1 MASLGGRRFTAVFV
15 ALLALGIAISYSNS
29 LGIGFYF
36 DDLYGIHNNPTIR
49 SLRNI
54 PGFFTDPHAFWTDRT
69 QADVRPVL
77 LITYALNYAVSG
89 LAPWSYHVLDLLLH
103 FVAALLVFVLVRDHV
118 WWPARERGPSGD
130 ARIPAAAAAL
140 FFALAPLNTQPVDYV
155 WARSALLSTTLYLG
169 AFLAFL
175 RRRWTLGAVLFALAL
190 LTKAIAV
197 TLPAMLLIH
206 DFVYRDRTH
215 YRSVKSYLGD
225 WRRLVLPVLLPAA
238 LALAYVAYR
247 SAVLPS
253 WTAETRQQAWVTP
266 RIWFMSQWSALLYY
280 VRLFVWPDGLSAD
293 HDFPY
298 TTSLLA
304 ARAWLPLL
312 VLVAWVA
319 AALRVA
325 ERHPQVTFATAW
337 FLVTLAPESSFAPLA
352 EVVNDHRP
360 YIASSLGL
368 SVLLAW
374 LLDRAAAL
382 LGRRRRAAFAAAALL
397 LSAAALPVNRYR
409 TWQWG
414 DALRI
419 WDDTVQKSP
428 NNARA
433 WVNAGQEHMARG
445 DLVTARRYYERA
457 RELGPGYLYLYI
469 NLSAL
474 EAWEGHLEEALA
486 AANEAVRLRP
496 DYPRSYVY
504 LGRVLAK
511 LGRTDEAR
519 AAYGRAVYLAPRDGE
534 AQAELAR
541 LADGADPD
549 EALMNAGVHSLRTL
563 NDPEEAAGLFR
574 KVLEHNP
581 THYGATFQLAAALDA
596 AGRPSEARPV
606 WEKVLTMAEGY
617 RDAETAAAARARLAR
632 PDAVSEEATMK
643 VGLAALY
650 ERHDQ
655 AAAATAF
662 RKVLERNP
670 THYGATFQLASAL
683 DAAGKRSEARPVWE
697 KVLAMAERYDDAA
710 TASAARAR
718 LLERP

>member
-1 MASLGGRRFTAVFV
+1 MPCAEAPRPKMIPLSGRRLTLLTA
-15 ALLALGIAISYSNS
+15 ALLAIGIGAAYSNS
-29 LGIGFYF
+29 LSVGFEF
-36 DDLYGIHNNPTIR
+36 DDVYLLTNNPSIR

-54 PGFFTDPHAFWTDRT
+54 PRFFYDPFTLTTVREN
-69 QADVRPVL
+69 ADLRPVL
-77 LITYALNYAVSG
+77 QITYALNHAISG
-89 LAPWSYHVLDLLLH
+89 LRPWSYHAVNMVLHL
-103 FVAALLVFVLVRDHV
+103 VAASLVFRIVRDHL
-118 WWPARERGPSGD
+118 WPGP
-130 ARIPAAAAAL
+130 ALVPAAAAL
-140 FFALAPLNTQPVDYV
+140 FFALAPLNSQTLDYMS
-155 WARSALLSTTLYLG
+155 ARSALLCTTLYLA
-169 AFLAFL
+169 AFWCVL
-175 RRRWTLGAVLFALAL
+175 RRRQWPAALLHALAL

-197 TLPAMLLIH
+197 TLPAVIVAY
-206 DFVYRDRTH
+206 DFLYRDRARCPT
-215 YRSVKSYLGD
+215 VLGYVRD
-225 WRRLVLPVLLPAA
+225 WRRVVRLVLAPVVLDLAYLLYRRLLLPPW
-238 LALAYVAYR
+238 V
-247 SAVLPS
+247 S
-253 WTAETRQQAWVTP
+253 ETFHQSFTTP
-266 RIWFMSQWSALLYY
+266 WLWFMSEWSAQLYY
-280 VRLFVWPDGLSAD
+280 VRLFLWPDALSID

-298 TTSLLA
+298 AFSFFQ
-304 ARAWLPLL
+304 ARAWLALCVIVAWIAVALRSAARRP
-312 VLVAWVA
+312 LVA
-319 AALRVA
+319 
-325 ERHPQVTFATAW
+325 FATLW
-337 FLVTLAPESSFAPLA
+337 FFITLAPESSFAPLA

-382 LGRRRRAAFAAAALL
+382 LGGRRRAAFAAAALL

-419 WDDTVQKSP
+419 WDDTVAKSP

-457 RELGPGYLYLYI
+457 RVLSPGYLYLYI
-469 NLSAL
+469 NLSVL
-474 EAWEGHLEEALA
+474 EMWEGHLEEALA

-549 EALMNAGVHSLRTL
+549 QALMNAGVHSLRTL

-606 WEKVLTMAEGY
+606 WEKVLAMAEGY
-617 RDAETAAAARARLAR
+617 RDAETVTAARARLAR
-632 PDAVSEEATMK
+632 TDVVSGEA
-643 VGLAALY
+643 G
-650 ERHDQ
+650 
-655 AAAATAF
+655 
-662 RKVLERNP
+662 
-670 THYGATFQLASAL
+670 
-683 DAAGKRSEARPVWE
+683 
-697 KVLAMAERYDDAA
+697 
-710 TASAARAR
+710 
-718 LLERP
+718 

>member
-1 MASLGGRRFTAVFV
+1 MASLGGRRFTAVV
-15 ALLALGIAISYSNS
+15 AALLALGIAASYSNGF
-29 LGIGFYF
+29 GIGFYF
-36 DDLYGIHNNPTIR
+36 DDLYGISSNPTIR
-49 SLRNI
+49 SLRNL
-54 PGFFTDPHAFWTDRT
+54 PTFFTDPFAFWTDRT
-69 QADVRPVL
+69 QADVRPFL
-77 LITYALNYAVSG
+77 LITYALNYAISG
-89 LAPWSYHVLDLLLH
+89 LAPWSYHVLNLLLH

-118 WWPARERGPSGD
+118 WWPPASRGPSGE

-140 FFALAPLNTQPVDYV
+140 FFALAPLNTQPVNYV
-155 WARSALLSTTLYLG
+155 WARSALLATTLYLG

-197 TLPAMLLIH
+197 TLPVMLLIH
-206 DFVYRDRTH
+206 HFLYRDRTR
-215 YRSVKSYLGD
+215 YPSVTTYVRD
-225 WRRLVLPVLLPAA
+225 WRRLRLPILLPAA
-238 LALAYVAYR
+238 LTVAYVAYR
-247 SAVLPS
+247 AAVLPS

-280 VRLFVWPDGLSAD
+280 VRLFVWPEGLSAD

-298 TTSLLA
+298 TTSLLS
-304 ARAWLPLL
+304 ARAWVPLL

-325 ERHPQVTFATAW
+325 ARYPQVTFATAW

-374 LLDRAAAL
+374 VLERAAAP
-382 LGRRRRAAFAAAALL
+382 LGERRRAAFIAVALL

-419 WDDTVQKSP
+419 WDDTVAKSP

-433 WVNAGQEHMARG
+433 WVNAGQVHMARG
-445 DLVTARRYYERA
+445 DLAVARRYYERA
-457 RELGPGYLYLYI
+457 RELAPGYLYVYI
-469 NLSAL
+469 NLSVL
-474 EAWEGHLEEALA
+474 EAWEGHLDAALA

-496 DYPRSYVY
+496 DNPRAYVY

-519 AAYGRAVYLAPRDGE
+519 AAYGRALYLAPRDGE
-534 AQAELAR
+534 AEAELAQ
-541 LADGADPD
+541 LADGADAD
-549 EALMNAGVHSLRTL
+549 QALMSAGMHSLHVL
-563 NDPEEAAGLFR
+563 HDPEEAAGLFR
-574 KVLEHNP
+574 KVLEHQP
-581 THYGATFQLAAALDA
+581 AHYGATYQLATALDA

-617 RDAETAAAARARLAR
+617 RDAETSAAARARLAQ
-632 PDAVSEEATMK
+632 PDVVKEDAVMK
-643 VGLAALY
+643 AGLAALY
-650 ERHDQ
+650 ERHDP
-655 AAAATAF
+655 AAAAAEF
-662 RKVLERNP
+662 RKVLGQNP
-670 THYGATFQLASAL
+670 THYGATYQLAAAL
-683 DAAGKRSEARPVWE
+683 DAAGRPREARPMWE
-697 KVLAMAERYDDAA
+697 KVLAMAEQYDDEKTAA
-710 TASAARAR
+710 AARAR
-718 LLERP
+718 LQKQP

>member
-1 MASLGGRRFTAVFV
+1 MASLGGRRFTAGFV
-15 ALLALGIAISYSNS
+15 ALLALGIAASYSNS

-36 DDLYGIHNNPTIR
+36 DDLYGIRNNPTIR

-54 PGFFTDPHAFWTDRT
+54 PSFFTDPHAFWTDRT

-89 LAPWSYHVLDLLLH
+89 LAPWSYHVLNLLLH
-103 FVAALLVFVLVRDHV
+103 FIAALLVFVIVRDHV
-118 WWPARERGPSGD
+118 WWPVEDRGPSGP

-206 DFVYRDRTH
+206 DFVYRDRTR

-238 LALAYVAYR
+238 LAVAYVAYR

-253 WTAETRQQAWVTP
+253 WTAETRQQGWVTP
-266 RIWFMSQWSALLYY
+266 RIWLMSQWSALLYY
-280 VRLFVWPDGLSAD
+280 VRLFVWPNGLSAD

-298 TTSLLA
+298 TTSLVSV
-304 ARAWLPLL
+304 RAWLPLL
-312 VLVAWVA
+312 VLVAWAA

-325 ERHPQVTFATAW
+325 ERSPQVTFATAW

-374 LLDRAAAL
+374 LLDRAAA
-382 LGRRRRAAFAAAALL
+382 RVAARPRATFAAVSLALSIAAV
-397 LSAAALPVNRYR
+397 PFDRYR
-409 TWQWG
+409 TWQWQ

-419 WDDTVQKSP
+419 WEDTVRKSP
-428 NNARA
+428 NNGRA
-433 WVNAGQEHMARG
+433 WMNAGQNLMARG
-445 DLVTARRYYERA
+445 DLAAARRYLERA
-457 RELGPGYLYLYI
+457 RALMPRSPFVYMSLGL
-469 NLSAL
+469 L
-474 EAWEGHLEEALA
+474 EGREGHLEEALR
-486 AANEAVRLRP
+486 AANEAVRLLSAGL
-496 DYPRSYVY
+496 DA
-504 LGRVLAK
+504 L
-511 LGRTDEAR
+511 RTQHDPER
-519 AAYGRAVYLAPRDGE
+519 AAA
-534 AQAELAR
+534 
-541 LADGADPD
+541 
-549 EALMNAGVHSLRTL
+549 
-563 NDPEEAAGLFR
+563 LFR
-574 KVLEHNP
+574 ELLAHTP
-581 THYGATFQLAAALDA
+581 THYGATYQLAVSLDA

-606 WEKVLTMAEGY
+606 WEKMLEMAEAAH
-617 RDAETAAAARARLAR
+617 DEETAHAARRRLEQR
-632 PDAVSEEATMK
+632 P
-643 VGLAALY
+643 
-650 ERHDQ
+650 
-655 AAAATAF
+655 
-662 RKVLERNP
+662 
-670 THYGATFQLASAL
+670 
-683 DAAGKRSEARPVWE
+683 
-697 KVLAMAERYDDAA
+697 
-710 TASAARAR
+710 
-718 LLERP
+718 